1 MSASGATTY
10 GKIKVGVKSLD
21 DATLNLGSL
30 KAGNRNLADKRIIV
44 KALAE

>member
-1 MSASGATTY
+1 MINRPTEY

-21 DATLNLGSL
+21 DATINLGAIATAN
-30 KAGNRNLADKRIIV
+30 KNLANKPLIL